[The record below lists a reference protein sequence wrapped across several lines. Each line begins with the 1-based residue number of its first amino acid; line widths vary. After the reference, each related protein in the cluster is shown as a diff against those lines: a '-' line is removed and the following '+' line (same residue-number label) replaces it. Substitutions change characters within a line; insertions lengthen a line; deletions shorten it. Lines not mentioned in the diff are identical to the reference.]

1 MMNLALSMI
10 LFGIIVKSVSL
21 GSTDGFGIK
30 IYRILVIKV
39 VNKFAYIVYLIFL

>member
-10 LFGIIVKSVSL
+10 LYGIIVKSVSL

-30 IYRILVIKV
+30 ELSYLGYRLVNNFV
-39 VNKFAYIVYLIFL
+39 